1 MYEPRLDPAAW
12 NKHFQDRKSL
22 SFSGV
27 SRSRNPDLFAE
38 TRIVDSDLESQRRTL
53 TQVMKKYS
61 NVDPIQLMRKYQKN
75 KTTLPPTIS
84 RKYPTKYFTSKK
96 DDNVNNKDV
105 YSKYTTASSFRNAN
119 KSAANDSAQPTLAP
133 SSRERFGNK
142 LFDAQSIKISPKLTS
157 IRDNEEAE
165 KNRNHNTLGRVAVLC
180 AMLRFIYL
188 SCGFNFKQLET
199 VNCA

>member
-22 SFSGV
+22 RFSAD

-38 TRIVDSDLESQRRTL
+38 TRGQEPQRRTL

-61 NVDPIQLMRKYQKN
+61 NVDPIQLIRKYQKN

-84 RKYPTKYFTSKK
+84 RKYPTYFTSKK
-96 DDNVNNKDV
+96 DDADKDE

-119 KSAANDSAQPTLAP
+119 KSAAIGSQPTLAP
-133 SSRERFGNK
+133 SSRERFGSK

-157 IRDNEEAE
+157 IRDNERTQSENE
-165 KNRNHNTLGRVAVLC
+165 KNRNHNTLGRVALFMCNVKVYLFVLW
-180 AMLRFIYL
+180 FQ
-188 SCGFNFKQLET
+188 F
-199 VNCA
+199 

>member
-22 SFSGV
+22 RFSAG

-38 TRIVDSDLESQRRTL
+38 TRGQEPQRRTL

-96 DDNVNNKDV
+96 DDDDKDE

-119 KSAANDSAQPTLAP
+119 KSAAIDFQPTLAP
-133 SSRERFGNK
+133 RSRERFGSK
-142 LFDAQSIKISPKLTS
+142 LFNAQSIKISPKLTS
-157 IRDNEEAE
+157 IRDKEQTQSEDE
-165 KNRNHNTLGRVAVLC
+165 KNRNHNTLGRVALLC

-199 VNCA
+199 VNCT